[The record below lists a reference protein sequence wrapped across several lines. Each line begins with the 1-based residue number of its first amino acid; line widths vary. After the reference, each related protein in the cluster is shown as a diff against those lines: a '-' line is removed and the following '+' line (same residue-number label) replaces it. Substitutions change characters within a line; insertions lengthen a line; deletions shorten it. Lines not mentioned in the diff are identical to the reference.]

1 MSDFPYPGLRPFQRD
16 ETDIFF
22 GREDHTDELIEKLGH
37 THFIAVVGPSGC
49 GKSSLVRTGL
59 LAGLERGFLASAGV
73 RWRIAELRPGTQP
86 FHRLAEALLVD
97 KALGPEYTANFTPDA
112 DAAAFL
118 YASLRRGSLSLHE
131 IYKETLKAEHTNLLL
146 VVDQFEEL
154 FRYYRRDSA
163 YQAAAFVALLLAS
176 SRHQAIYVVITMR
189 SDFIGDCALFY
200 DLPEAINQGLFLTPR
215 LTRDQLRDA
224 IKEPANVFEGDLEPT
239 LVNQLLN
246 DIGNDPDQLPLLQHA
261 LMRMWNLATDEN
273 PHQVILTSK
282 HYESIGGLTTALS
295 KHAEEAY
302 TELEPAQ
309 RQVAEILFCNL
320 TERGNG
326 LRDTRRPV
334 KLEEVTTQ
342 ANVPWQEVAQVV
354 EVFRQADRSFL
365 TPPVGQQLEPD
376 SVIDISHESLIRRWQ
391 RLKEWT
397 QQEAESAEQYRR
409 LEDTARLWNKQRADL
424 LSGVELEIA
433 SAWSQQTQPTAAWA
447 KRYGYD
453 EGKCFDLALRFLDKS
468 KEQQKRERQT
478 KETARQKELRRAG
491 RKVAWAVTGLI
502 VTTALAVWGF
512 AETLLVLKQ
521 KQIAEQA
528 KLESQLNNAAW
539 LARFEDYAKAN
550 DVLSNINE
558 SVQATPEWQMH
569 ALRLLNWFSK
579 QTNKSVQ
586 DTQKSHFHARR
597 LLNWFTGLMGSDSE
611 KVYKGAGN
619 ILLAVA
625 VSPDGKQVAAAG
637 LNGRLMLFDVDT
649 GKYKSLQ
656 GHTETVRTI
665 DFHPQ
670 EQWLVSGGDD
680 KRIIFWSLPDGK
692 KLRELERAPDE
703 VKALAFSPDGKYLA
717 SAGGEDESKNGDI
730 ILWDTQTY
738 KKRGTFKG
746 HTARISEGGLAF
758 NSTGEWLASA
768 SHDKTVRLWN
778 VNTHEETYI
787 LEGFINTVNKAI
799 FSPDGSHL
807 ATCSKQTL
815 YLWKIGS
822 DKVELSH
829 KLLGHQGEV
838 YALSFVAEGR
848 HLVSAGEDQSLRL
861 WDIESGVTLRIFQG
875 NLGDIN
881 DIAVTKAGKIYSASN
896 DQTVRRWNI
905 DLPDQWVVELPGTPI
920 SVAIVPNGKRVA
932 VGFKDGTLR
941 LYSLPKRHWLGEKF
955 ELQLLG
961 EKLNAHKNWVKHLA
975 FNSEGTL
982 LASGSSDNSAKLWE
996 LTTDNEFK
1004 EKQQF
1009 IDHTKKVSAVAFS
1022 PDDSLLATASYDG
1035 NIGLF
1040 RVGTEQEKPKKF
1052 PKNVH
1057 HQGRIYSVSF
1067 DNSGTRL
1074 LSGGKDGMR
1083 LWKVDLNKPLLSP
1096 LDSHPQK
1103 GVKWISF
1110 SPDGKRV
1117 ANVGRDSLVH
1127 IYETE
1132 PLKEQ
1137 YSLRGHRNTITHALF
1152 SPDSRQLVTASI
1164 DRTVRMWDL
1173 SNPLEHHLF
1182 TLSLPTNGPLVDFD
1196 FRCTSQD
1203 GCWIV
1208 VPLREGRLALYD
1220 LGQIYNTV
1228 NNEQ

>member
-22 GREDHTDELIEKLGH
+22 GREDHTDELIEKLGN

-59 LAGLERGFLASAGV
+59 LAGLETGFLASAGV

-97 KALGPEYTANFTPDA
+97 KALGPEYLANFTPDA

-118 YASLRRGSLSLHE
+118 YANLRRGSLSLHE
-131 IYKETLKAEHTNLLL
+131 IYKETLKAEQTNLLL

-154 FRYYRRDSA
+154 FRYYRQDSA

-224 IKEPANVFEGDLEPT
+224 IEGPANVFDGDIEAT

-261 LMRMWNLATDEN
+261 LMRMWNLATAEN
-273 PHQVILTSK
+273 PQQILLTSK
-282 HYESIGGLTTALS
+282 HYDSIGGLTTALS

-302 TELEPAQ
+302 TELEPTQ
-309 RQVAEILFCNL
+309 RKIADILFCNL

-326 LRDTRRPV
+326 QRDTRRPV
-334 KLEEVTTQ
+334 KLEEVATQ

-365 TPPVGQQLEPD
+365 TPSVGQQLEPD

-397 QQEAESAEQYRR
+397 QQEADSAEQYRR

-424 LSGVELEIA
+424 LSGVEFEIA
-433 SAWSQQTQPTAAWA
+433 SAWYQRTQPSAAWA

-453 EGKCFDLALRFLDKS
+453 EGRYFDLALRFLDKS
-468 KEQQKRERQT
+468 KEQQKREREK
-478 KETARQKELRRAG
+478 KEAVRQSELRRVS

-502 VTTALAVWGF
+502 AMTALAAWGLV
-512 AETLLVLKQ
+512 ETLLVLEQ

-539 LARFEDYAKAN
+539 LARFEDYAKAKN
-550 DVLSNINE
+550 VLSNINK
-558 SVQATPEWQMH
+558 SVQATPEWHFH

-586 DTQKSHFHARR
+586 DSQKSHFHARR
-597 LLNWFTGLMGSDSE
+597 LLNWFTGLMGSDFE
-611 KVYKGAGN
+611 KKKKYKSAKE

-637 LNGRLMLFDVDT
+637 LNKTLMLFDAEDT
-649 GKYKSLQ
+649 KKYQFLQ
-656 GHTETVRTI
+656 GHTGTVRTI

-670 EQWLVSGGDD
+670 GQWLVSGGDD
-680 KRIIFWSLPDGK
+680 KRIIFWSLPEGK
-692 KLRELERAPDE
+692 KLRELEGSPDE

-717 SAGGEDESKNGDI
+717 SAGGEDESKETDI
-730 ILWDTQTY
+730 ILWDTQTG

-746 HTARISEGGLAF
+746 HTARISDGGLAF
-758 NSTGEWLASA
+758 NPSGEWLASA

-778 VNTHEETYI
+778 VNTHAETSI
-787 LEGFINTVNKAI
+787 LEGFINTANKAI
-799 FSPDGSHL
+799 FSPDGRYL
-807 ATCSKQTL
+807 ATCSKQTV
-815 YLWKIGS
+815 YLWKIAP
-822 DKVELSH
+822 DNKVELAH
-829 KLLGHQGEV
+829 KLLHQGEV

-848 HLVSAGEDQSLRL
+848 YLVSAGEDQSLRL
-861 WDIESGVTLRIFQG
+861 WDFESEVTLRVFQG
-875 NLGDIN
+875 NSGDIN

-896 DQTVRRWNI
+896 DKTVKRWNI
-905 DLPDQWVVELPGTPI
+905 GLPDQWLVELPGTPI
-920 SVAIVPNGKRVA
+920 SVAIAPNSKRVV

-941 LYSLPKRHWLGEKF
+941 LYSLPKRQWLGEKF

-961 EKLNAHKNWVKHLA
+961 EKLKAHKSWVKHLA
-975 FNSEGTL
+975 LNSEGTL
-982 LASGSSDNSAKLWE
+982 LASGSSDKTAKLWK
-996 LTTDNEFK
+996 LTTDNKFQ

-1009 IDHTKKVSAVAFS
+1009 RVHTDKVSAVAFS
-1022 PDDSLLATASYDG
+1022 PKHSLLATASYDG

-1040 RVGTEQEKPKKF
+1040 RVGTEQEK
-1052 PKNVH
+1052 NLH
-1057 HQGRIYSVSF
+1057 ENAHQGRVYSVSF

-1083 LWKVDLNKPLLSP
+1083 LWKVDLNKLFLSP
-1096 LDSHPQK
+1096 LDLHSQK

-1127 IYETE
+1127 IYKTD
-1132 PLKEQ
+1132 PLKEEQ
-1137 YSLRGHRNTITHALF
+1137 DFSLRGHRNTITRAIF
-1152 SPDSRQLVTASI
+1152 SPDSRQVVTASA
-1164 DRTVRMWDL
+1164 DSTVRMWDL

-1182 TLSLPTNGPLVDFD
+1182 TLSLPTNRPIVDFD
-1196 FRCTSQD
+1196 FRCNSQ
-1203 GCWIV
+1203 GYCWIV
-1208 VPLREGRLALYD
+1208 VPLREGKLALYD
-1220 LGQIYNTV
+1220 LERIYD
-1228 NNEQ
+1228 